1 MKKIIASGSG
11 GSPLFPSISRGPVL
25 SPLSLSRST
34 SSESGVSLAAIEVI
48 APLRVRAHSAVGS
61 AGPLGTVAGAEAL
74 ASLRE
79 CLSRPTVETMDAWL
93 SSRQRLI
100 LLEKRAHHIETSL
113 EVIAEHASVGMACLL
128 SDKDPAAKME
138 DFLDQILAVKEGHL
152 QALKECLDEAEID
165 WEWEDVAEYCH
176 LHSML
181 ANGFDDLD
189 PAEQLEIMTRLDEFD
204 LFISDHDDVTIRGE
218 VDALLHKM
226 THFLSGLALL
236 RPEDSRGLPLSY
248 DFIVGED
255 LQNLP
260 IDTGHISD
268 LLSEAAS
275 SRATLAP
282 IRDLLRDNNMPEHNI
297 GQWLDFLLSFQL
309 FNDTISP
316 LRIRVLTAPLVE
328 SSVASVKLKGSL
340 VQTAYHAIPKDY
352 KGIFPTLKVDKGVLP
367 DGLAH
372 PFHHA
377 YLACPRFTS
386 ENGRW
391 VRTYFQLGLGER
403 LTYKSSSIGE
413 TVKAQDRQ
421 LEGQTQIPL
430 DEMEV
435 SFEKTP
441 LSLHYRLLERAAMA
455 TGYGVKVGSTFKKI
469 DSRELSGFDLSDRGV
484 LNLKMALL
492 GAAVDNFDSAS
503 RYFEDLTLLKAND
516 PILKEAEAEVVRS
529 RAEALFIYKA
539 LIQAPS
545 AVPPNSVITIEAF
558 LGLQPLAILG
568 DARFRGA
575 QVTLKELGAIK

>member
-1 MKKIIASGSG
+1 MKKIIAAGSG
-11 GSPLFPSISRGPVL
+11 VSPLFPSR
-25 SPLSLSRST
+25 SRSA
-34 SSESGVSLAAIEVI
+34 GSLD
-48 APLRVRAHSAVGS
+48 
-61 AGPLGTVAGAEAL
+61 GADAL

-79 CLSRPTVETMDAWL
+79 CLSRPTVESMDVWL

-128 SDKDPAAKME
+128 SDKDPDVKME
-138 DFLDQILAVKEGHL
+138 GFLDRIFDVKEGHL
-152 QALKECLDEAEID
+152 RALKTCLDEAGI
-165 WEWEDVAEYCH
+165 EWGRENVAEYCH

-189 PAEQLEIMTRLDEFD
+189 PAEQLKIMTRLDEFD
-204 LFISDHDDVTIRGE
+204 SAISDHDDVAIRDK

-236 RPEDSRGLPLSY
+236 RPECSRGLPLSY
-248 DFIVGED
+248 DFILGED
-255 LQNLP
+255 PKALP
-260 IDTGHISD
+260 IDTDHISD
-268 LLSEAAS
+268 LLMEAES

-282 IRDLLRDNNMPEHNI
+282 IRELLRDNNMPDHNI

-309 FNDTISP
+309 FNNTISK
-316 LRIRVLTAPLVE
+316 LRIRVLTEPLVE
-328 SSVASVKLKGSL
+328 SRVASVKLNDSIF
-340 VQTAYHAIPKDY
+340 QTAYHDVPKDY
-352 KGIFPTLKVDKGVLP
+352 QGIFPTLKVAKGVSL

-386 ENGRW
+386 ENARW
-391 VRTYFQLGLGER
+391 VRTNLQLGLGDR
-403 LTYKSSSIGE
+403 LGDGLTYKSSLIGE
-413 TVKAQDRQ
+413 TVRAQDRQ
-421 LEGQTQIPL
+421 LESQTQIPL
-430 DEMEV
+430 DEMDV
-435 SFEKTP
+435 RFEKTP

-492 GAAVDNFDSAS
+492 GAAVDNFASAS
-503 RYFEDLTLLKAND
+503 RYFADLTLLKAND
-516 PILKEAEAEVVRS
+516 RILKEAEDEAVRS
-529 RAEALFIYKA
+529 RAEALLIYKA
-539 LIQAPS
+539 LTQAPS
-545 AVPPNSVITIEAF
+545 AVPSVITIEAF

-568 DARFRGA
+568 DARFRDA
-575 QVTLKELGAIK
+575 QAKLKELGAIK